1 MCDLLHKFGLNNEYW
16 SVMGRHG
23 GRPLREQRTSS
34 RIPEIR
40 EKCGFERSKGIC
52 GRRTQPLGEL
62 GHVQPRIVSVAAADR
77 RANGGVK
84 RCRLTVH
91 RRTPIESWLKMSE
104 RRRLKT
110 GARRTRCRSRNR
122 RRARCSG
129 SRPVPQTWFRN
140 RYNDTRRS
148 AYGNLDSS
156 LHSLMMGPEMGSFCC
171 FILPTARYV
180 DAAEA
185 LLRSF

>member
-1 MCDLLHKFGLNNEYW
+1 MLLHKRWAPAGKEL
-16 SVMGRHG
+16 
-23 GRPLREQRTSS
+23 
-34 RIPEIR
+34 
-40 EKCGFERSKGIC
+40 ERSKGIC
-52 GRRTQPLGEL
+52 GRRTQPLGEPV
-62 GHVQPRIVSVAAADR
+62 HVQPRIVSVVAADR

-110 GARRTRCRSRNR
+110 GARRTRCRSRSR

-129 SRPVPQTWFRN
+129 SRSVPQTWFRN

-156 LHSLMMGPEMGSFCC
+156 LHSLMMGPEMGSFCR
-171 FILPTARYV
+171 FNLPTASYL
-180 DAAEA
+180 DAAEGDPKFILTEESKLNLHA
-185 LLRSF
+185 STEAAENTRRCRP